1 MHVIKSIKISN
12 FRSIRYLKSPEFGK
26 FNLITGK
33 NTSGKS
39 SLLEAL
45 FLSVGPTNP
54 TLAVSIHKFRKI
66 PLSNDDVFR
75 FIFRDFSLDNQVKI
89 SITTDNFE
97 RSLNIQPYYSQK
109 DVISDLT
116 EKAISSKA
124 DNVQGSN
131 RLSGVKFNFINN
143 DKKYSTIFSFK
154 QERFSLPQDYEETF
168 AAHFIS
174 YDIIMNNLSNAV
186 NDVIINKQKEPIIA
200 ALKEID
206 PDISDIALGKDGI
219 VRVDL
224 NLNQLVPV
232 NLLGDGMIN
241 ILGLL
246 AYVYDM
252 NLTTIFIDEIDSG
265 LHYSSMGVMWKA
277 LLKAAVAKEIQ
288 LFATTHSYDCIEA
301 YNDALK
307 SLDLREHARLL
318 NIGRGEEHELFSSD
332 ADLMEFALDKN
343 FELR

>member
-1 MHVIKSIKISN
+1 
-12 FRSIRYLKSPEFGK
+12 
-26 FNLITGK
+26 
-33 NTSGKS
+33 
-39 SLLEAL
+39 
-45 FLSVGPTNP
+45 
-54 TLAVSIHKFRKI
+54 
-66 PLSNDDVFR
+66 
-75 FIFRDFSLDNQVKI
+75 
-89 SITTDNFE
+89 
-97 RSLNIQPYYSQK
+97 
-109 DVISDLT
+109 
-116 EKAISSKA
+116 
-124 DNVQGSN
+124 
-131 RLSGVKFNFINN
+131 
-143 DKKYSTIFSFK
+143 
-154 QERFSLPQDYEETF
+154 
-168 AAHFIS
+168 
-174 YDIIMNNLSNAV
+174 
-186 NDVIINKQKEPIIA
+186 
-200 ALKEID
+200 
-206 PDISDIALGKDGI
+206 
-219 VRVDL
+219 
-224 NLNQLVPV
+224 
-232 NLLGDGMIN
+232 MIN